1 MSLSTILY
9 QLLHPWHWLTYGQ
22 NAAGVGL
29 IVLIFYTIYTR
40 RMMLLAQ
47 ETRRGELYPMLILQ
61 RTDVREGYL
70 ELFIENVGA
79 GALLNAVEWGQHVSQ
94 RFELGDTFLER
105 LPEVEAH
112 FAGTMV
118 SKSKLTL
125 NTNVDGSELRI
136 LQVVEGT
143 DSFGG
148 RQQFCVLRRYVSPG
162 NYEYEVRMIHPTNFL
177 PLRRRLAWKFYE
189 WRARLQ
195 HKHSK
200 NAH

>member
-1 MSLSTILY
+1 
-9 QLLHPWHWLTYGQ
+9 
-22 NAAGVGL
+22 
-29 IVLIFYTIYTR
+29 
-40 RMMLLAQ
+40 
-47 ETRRGELYPMLILQ
+47 
-61 RTDVREGYL
+61 
-70 ELFIENVGA
+70 
-79 GALLNAVEWGQHVSQ
+79 LLNAVEWGQHVSQ

-105 LPEVEAH
+105 PPEVEAH

-143 DSFGG
+143 DSFRG

-162 NYEYEVRMIHPTNFL
+162 NYEYEVRMIHPTDFL

-195 HKHSK
+195 HMHSK